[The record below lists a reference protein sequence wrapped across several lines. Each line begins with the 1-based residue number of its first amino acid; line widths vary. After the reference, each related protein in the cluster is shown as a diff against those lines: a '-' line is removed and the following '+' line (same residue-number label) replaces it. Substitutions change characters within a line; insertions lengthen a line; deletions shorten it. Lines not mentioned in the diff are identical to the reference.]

1 MSNSSSSAGQQQW
14 RAGSNGPSSVA
25 ESSNKQKSVTDRV
38 QGSAKLRASS
48 PAFQPSLSKVRQKA
62 VATASTIANKLPT
75 AVYSHRS
82 DSNGSANSNSNS
94 SNSSSRDMKDEH
106 EDLSA
111 KAVRN
116 DNAMAQLQSGIAKA
130 RISWEAQR
138 ASDTA
143 KDTANDDDFF
153 LMEPAPGNSKEYMKP
168 VGHFAIDEGLR
179 RMLTEE
185 ARMTDHVVESE
196 LPFQVH
202 NYHSL
207 SPLET
212 VQVAYN
218 MSGSVTQHEI
228 KAQSI
233 ADGNHYSLHR
243 IPSLDLTKSP
253 NLGAIDR
260 WRVVNSPNVA
270 RVHEAFTTRAF
281 GDNSLVVVYD
291 YKPMASSLKRTLV
304 DNRAPVT
311 EALLWSIVL
320 QVVSGLRAIHAA
332 GLAVHTLDLA
342 TVSMSPTGRVY
353 LNSCG
358 LADVLGAFASYNIE
372 AALQNDLHA
381 VGNMLVVILAMNR
394 ENVVAVQGQSPVV
407 MPGPSFTTD
416 FKELFGYLNRR
427 LTPVIAIDDILRL
440 AGSRVFLELD
450 AARRETDLL
459 SRNLRLEMANGRLA
473 RLVCK
478 INFITER
485 TDSVMDPEWSETG
498 DRYLIKLFRDYV
510 FHLVSE
516 DGRPV
521 VDMAHVVGNLNKLD
535 AGSTERVMLMSRDE
549 KSCLVVSYAE
559 LKRCIDAAYQ
569 ELLNSQPKQWR
580 N

>member
-1 MSNSSSSAGQQQW
+1 MATVS
-14 RAGSNGPSSVA
+14 
-25 ESSNKQKSVTDRV
+25 KQKSLTDRV
-38 QGSAKLRASS
+38 QSSAKLRASS
-48 PAFQPSLSKVRQKA
+48 PAFQPSPSKVRQKT
-62 VATASTIANKLPT
+62 VATASTIADKPPT
-75 AVYSHRS
+75 VVCTHRNS
-82 DSNGSANSNSNS
+82 SNGSANTNANA
-94 SNSSSRDMKDEH
+94 NANASSRDVKDEH
-106 EDLSA
+106 QDLSA

-116 DNAMAQLQSGIAKA
+116 DNAIAQLQSGIAKTH
-130 RISWEAQR
+130 ISLEAQQ
-138 ASDTA
+138 ASDKA
-143 KDTANDDDFF
+143 KDAANDDDFF
-153 LMEPAPGNSKEYMKP
+153 LMEPAPGNNKEYMKP

-185 ARMTDHVVESE
+185 TRMTDHVVESE

-212 VQVAYN
+212 VHVVYN

-243 IPSLDLTKSP
+243 IPSLDPAKGP
-253 NLGAIDR
+253 NLGAIDS

-291 YKPMASSLKRTLV
+291 YKPMASSLKHTLV

-342 TVSMSPTGRVY
+342 TVSMTPTGRVY

-381 VGNMLVVILAMNR
+381 VGNMLVVILSMNR

-478 INFITER
+478 ISFITER

-535 AGSTERVMLMSRDE
+535 AGSAERVMLMSRDE